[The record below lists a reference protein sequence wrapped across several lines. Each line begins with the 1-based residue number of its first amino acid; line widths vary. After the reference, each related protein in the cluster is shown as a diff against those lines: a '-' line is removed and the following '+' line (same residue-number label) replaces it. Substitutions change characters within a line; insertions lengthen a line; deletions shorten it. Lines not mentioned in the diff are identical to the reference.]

1 MPKLWCG
8 GYYMAKGLKK
18 IMWEYR
24 RGLTFDFSDKPKPV
38 NNSQKYDSKIS
49 LDYPEGRASNLHP
62 KT

>member
-1 MPKLWCG
+1 
-8 GYYMAKGLKK
+8 MAKGLKK

-38 NNSQKYDSKIS
+38 NNSQKYDSKIR

>member
-1 MPKLWCG
+1 
-8 GYYMAKGLKK
+8 MAKGFKK

-38 NNSQKYDSKIS
+38 NNSQKYDSKIT
-49 LDYPEGRASNLHP
+49 LDYLEGRAGNLHP